1 MVKIIDEVNGGWKQL
16 LATLFVTAEPK
27 KSVENQILED
37 ESLTQVDKDALIKS
51 LKYGDDL
58 GANIFNNDKIQRNSN
73 KSNKKKALASYSKDS
88 KEKNV
93 NIINKDIGKEIG
105 D

>member
-1 MVKIIDEVNGGWKQL
+1 MVKIIDEVKGGWKQL
-16 LATLFVTAEPK
+16 FATLFVTAEPK

-51 LKYGDDL
+51 LNYGDDL
-58 GANIFNNDKIQRNSN
+58 GANIFNNDKIKRVSN
-73 KSNKKKALASYSKDS
+73 KSRDKKASVSYSKDS
-88 KEKNV
+88 KEKNA
-93 NIINKDIGKEIG
+93 NIVNKDMGKEIG